1 MSKEKYLDMC
11 DQLGNIPIDHEIPIE
26 IYDLPLQVQQA
37 LNIYNMLQDQW
48 EGFAGLYLGKSLI
61 GLQELLKFNQIEE
74 NEYGLILQ
82 LIKTLDIIRSNIITT
97 ERDKKSAKK

>member
-82 LIKTLDIIRSNIITT
+82 LIKTLDIIRSNIIIT